1 MSIRNPTEVILKM
14 GSRLKLDT
22 MEKKALWFL
31 IFIKNTKCAN
41 FIAQIKKTP
50 VLSIRNPT
58 EVKKIA
64 NF

>member
-1 MSIRNPTEVILKM
+1 VILKK

-22 MEKKALWFL
+22 MEKKAVWFF
-31 IFIKNTKCAN
+31 ISIKNTKCAN
-41 FIAQIKKTP
+41 FFAQVKKTP

-64 NF
+64 NSGQK